1 MNTFKQ
7 AAKLLLLEL
16 KKPLSYKEL
25 TDFAL
30 ERKLIETGGKSPDQ
44 TMNAVVARD
53 IKRFGPLSDFKKVGP
68 GVFDLNEKKEKEV
81 FEVKEDNILE
91 ELENEEKAEVDGGY
105 IGKAGE
111 HLVTSELL
119 FRGFNASIMS
129 VDVGMDIVA
138 TKDGKLYNIQ
148 VKTRNVSAAHH
159 GRYYF
164 NIRVIAFK
172 RHSAND
178 TYYIFVLR
186 NNKQI
191 NFLIMPHFE
200 LEKHI
205 KQGAVLNIKNFSL
218 YRATVILRDG
228 KAFLGNLDNNVTY
241 YLNNWELIK

>member
-7 AAKLLLLEL
+7 AAKILLSES
-16 KKPLSYKEL
+16 KKPLKYKDITKL
-25 TDFAL
+25 AI
-30 ERKLIETGGKSPDQ
+30 ERKLIKTIGDSPEL
-44 TMNAVVARD
+44 TMHAIIGRD

-68 GVFDLNEKKEKEV
+68 GLFTLNEKKEQEV
-81 FEVKEDNILE
+81 LEVKEDNILE

-111 HLVTSELL
+111 HLVASELL

-138 TKDGKLYNIQ
+138 TRDGKLYNIQ
-148 VKTRNVSAAHH
+148 VKTRNVSVRDS
-159 GRYYF
+159 RYYF

-186 NNKQI
+186 NNRQI

-200 LEKHI
+200 LEKQI
-205 KQGAVLNIKNFSL
+205 KQGAVLNIKNFSV
-218 YRATVILRDG
+218 YRATVILKDN
-228 KAFLGNLDNNVTY
+228 KAFLGNLDNDVTY